1 MGIENLLD
9 DIEEVLENSKNV
21 PFSSKISVDGDE
33 IKTLIEDIRLNM
45 PEEIMKARKI
55 ASERKEIIDAA
66 QRTAD
71 EIIDDARKE
80 AKEIVSQ
87 HEITKNAEQAATE
100 IMQQARAQATEVV
113 EQARATA
120 SELTEQAQKWSN
132 DLRTSAGEYVEN
144 IVATA
149 DDSLTNAVN
158 EIRKARM
165 SLRNASQ
172 QSSSNKE

>member
-1 MGIENLLD
+1 MSIESLLD
-9 DIEEVLENSKNV
+9 EIEDVLENSKNV

-45 PEEIMKARKI
+45 PDELMKARKI
-55 ASERKEIIDAA
+55 ASERKEILDAA
-66 QRTAD
+66 QATAD
-71 EIIDDARKE
+71 GIIEDARRE
-80 AKEIVSQ
+80 AQDIVAEHS
-87 HEITKNAEQAATE
+87 ITKAAEDNAADIIQDARTQATE
-100 IMQQARAQATEVV
+100 IV

-120 SELTEQAQKWSN
+120 SDLTDQAQKWST

-149 DDSLTNAVN
+149 DEALTASVN

-165 SLRNASQ
+165 SLRSAAQ
-172 QSSSNKE
+172 QSRE